1 MDTAPAM
8 VGFMGGVASC
18 AGSVIALLA
27 TIKPNAARVDVWL
40 HVEQPTQIKARS
52 NRGARVKVSH
62 GLKRAK

>member
-1 MDTAPAM
+1 MDTAIAI

-40 HVEQPTQIKARS
+40 HVEQSTQIKTRS
-52 NRGARVKVSH
+52 SRGARVKVSH
-62 GLKRAK
+62 GLKRAR